1 MYFAQ
6 AAIMQTPNA
15 CTLDVTAPTFA
26 GIATLVAQANGS
38 LKATW
43 LAATETGS
51 PPARYR
57 VFIQKNSATGLFSSG
72 NQLLDTYELSQD
84 IYTLKDGT
92 SLELG
97 ATYFVGVRALDQTG
111 NIDGNTVSLSAV
123 SKGVL
128 SGDILTVAQTLNA
141 LLVGLEGGV
150 QGVVENGDG
159 VSGVVSDE
167 GPVSGVV
174 DCKN

>member
-1 MYFAQ
+1 
-6 AAIMQTPNA
+6 MQTPNA

-26 GIATLVAQANGS
+26 GIATLLAQANGS
-38 LKATW
+38 LKASW
-43 LAATETGS
+43 LAATELDS

-57 VFIQKNSATGLFSSG
+57 VFIQKSTATGLFSG
-72 NQLLDTYELSQD
+72 ANQLPDTDELSQD
-84 IYTLKDGT
+84 IYTLKNGS

-97 ATYFVGVRALDQTG
+97 ALYFVGVRALDQTG
-111 NIDGNTVSLSAV
+111 NIDGNSVSLSAT

-141 LLVGLEGGV
+141 LLAGLEGGV

-159 VSGVVSDE
+159 VSGVVNDE